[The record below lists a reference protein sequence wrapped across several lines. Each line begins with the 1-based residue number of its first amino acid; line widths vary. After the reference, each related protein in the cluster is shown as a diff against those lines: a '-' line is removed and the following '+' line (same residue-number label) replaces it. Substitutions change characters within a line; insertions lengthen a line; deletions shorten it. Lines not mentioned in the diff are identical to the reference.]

1 MFTLSFIFVIVYGLL
16 GVKGNLGRFFLSFV
30 YIRIDVGLNIFQYVQ
45 SKYIKKKKKE
55 IKAKFIK

>member
-1 MFTLSFIFVIVYGLL
+1 MWSFGSERESGQFV
-16 GVKGNLGRFFLSFV
+16 FLSFV

-55 IKAKFIK
+55 RKAKFIK

>member
-16 GVKGNLGRFFLSFV
+16 GVKGNLGRFFLSFA
-30 YIRIDVGLNIFQYVQ
+30 YIRIDVGLNISQFVQ
-45 SKYIKKKKKE
+45 SKYIKKKKKD